1 MRYPFVLNAAAKAEL
16 MQADALFMKR
26 VRLNIIVS
34 LLHVVSV
41 HNNYQKHAVLFVN
54 I

>member
-34 LLHVVSV
+34 LLHVVQFIAMTKNMLHV
-41 HNNYQKHAVLFVN
+41 FYL
-54 I
+54 